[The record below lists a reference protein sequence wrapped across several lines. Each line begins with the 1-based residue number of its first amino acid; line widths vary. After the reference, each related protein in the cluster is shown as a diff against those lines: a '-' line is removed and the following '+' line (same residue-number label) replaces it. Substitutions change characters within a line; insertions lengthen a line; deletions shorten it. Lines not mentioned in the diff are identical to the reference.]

1 MPPTEP
7 NSVLSEPLPEQF
19 AAGGA
24 IQTLRRRWV
33 AVRPGF
39 LGAAALPVLVG
50 TAWGW
55 RLGGAWDMF
64 SFALALL
71 ATVLVVAAS
80 NVFNDVGDELTGSD
94 RINDAHIYPFT
105 GGSRVLQNGVMTLAE
120 MKGLSVWL
128 FAAAMILGVLL
139 IYREGLTVFWFG
151 LVGVTLGILYSWPR
165 VQLVAHGIG
174 ELTVACAFG
183 VLPVTGAAWLQ
194 SGRLGADALLLSVP
208 VSCWVTAI
216 LLINEVPDTRADASV
231 GKRTL
236 AVRLPRESTALLYG
250 MLHVGALSSSQAWI
264 AVSGFPAWLT
274 GFPLVLFGAGMFA
287 ARDIVVGG
295 PTLVRSLRLTL
306 AVHSL
311 GCLWLV
317 GTILLF

>member
-7 NSVLSEPLPEQF
+7 NGAVSEPRPEQF

-24 IQTLRRRWV
+24 IQTLRRHWL

-55 RLGGAWDMF
+55 RLGGAWDLS

-71 ATVLVVAAS
+71 ATVLLAAAS
-80 NVFNDVGDELTGSD
+80 NVFNDVGDDLMGSD
-94 RINDAHIYPFT
+94 RINDARIYPFT

-120 MKGLSVWL
+120 MTRLSLLL
-128 FAAAMILGVLL
+128 FATAMMLGVLL
-139 IYREGLTVFWFG
+139 IYREGLVVLWFG
-151 LVGVTLGILYSWPR
+151 LAGVTLGVLYSWPP
-165 VQLVAHGIG
+165 VQLAAHGIG

-194 SGRLGADALLLSVP
+194 SGMLGGDAMLLSVP

-216 LLINEVPDTRADASV
+216 LLINEVPDAPADASV
-231 GKRTL
+231 GKKTL
-236 AVRLPRESTALLYG
+236 PVRLPRESTALLYG
-250 MLHVGALSSSQAWI
+250 MLHVGALSGSQAWI

-274 GFPLVLFGAGMFA
+274 GIPLLLFGAGMFA

-295 PTLVRSLRLTL
+295 PALVRSLRLTV

-311 GCLWLV
+311 GCIWLV
-317 GTILLF
+317 GTILLN